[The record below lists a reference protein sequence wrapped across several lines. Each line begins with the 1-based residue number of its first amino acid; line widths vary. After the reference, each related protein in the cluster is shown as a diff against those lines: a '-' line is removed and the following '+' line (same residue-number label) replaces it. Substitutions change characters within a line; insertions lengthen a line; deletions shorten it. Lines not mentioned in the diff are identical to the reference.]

1 MRIRN
6 LKWAACAVLTVGLY
20 LLSGG
25 GLDAFVAKFDSTL
38 SHLLAATLLGG
49 ELLDTG
55 RLGHGEEGDLA
66 AGVESA
72 QCRVAQGNAHLL
84 GLVDDDEED
93 AFVRRMGAGRRK
105 RRRRNIAHAF
115 SLG

>member
-1 MRIRN
+1 WLFIDQRQQFIAGTSPAEVKDRRR
-6 LKWAACAVLTVGLY
+6 AGDVLY
-20 LLSGG
+20 LARELCQE
-25 GLDAFVAKFDSTL
+25 
-38 SHLLAATLLGG
+38 LLGALARLFFHPLLDRG

-93 AFVRRMGAGRRK
+93 AFV
-105 RRRRNIAHAF
+105 
-115 SLG
+115 